1 VGHPK
6 SIRELVNQTGTVSTG
21 LFSFDVYFDLLE
33 LPRSAHAVGGK
44 LYTYGRL
51 KFHQELEPSSVSMLL
66 TAARLT
72 LKGGG
77 IEVSI
82 FLHGR
87 NSFGIVGPIEEVEHQ
102 STSKAIR

>member
-1 VGHPK
+1 MGHAKP
-6 SIRELVNQTGTVSTG
+6 IRELVNQTGTVSTG

-33 LPRSAHAVGGK
+33 LPHSAQAVGGK

-72 LKGGG
+72 LRGGG

-87 NSFGIVGPIEEVEHQ
+87 NSFGIVGPIKDVAQEAALKDV
-102 STSKAIR
+102 R